1 MMNLNLAD
9 LSLRVGERHTCTC
22 SLEIAPVVL
31 GGVEYSVLAPDGMQI
46 VVERIAG
53 GYLVD
58 IEFNAKVYGPCTR
71 CLKECS
77 LEVPVAQQ
85 EYSPATAGEWDEG
98 SMFIEDLE
106 VDVSGLAR
114 EALVLAMPQPLLC
127 AEECKGICAVCG
139 ADLNSGPCG
148 CDGLE

>member
-1 MMNLNLAD
+1 MEVA
-9 LSLRVGERHTCTC
+9 
-22 SLEIAPVVL
+22 
-31 GGVEYSVLAPDGMQI
+31 
-46 VVERIAG
+46 VERIAG

-58 IEFNAKVYGPCTR
+58 VELTAKVYGPCAR

-77 LEVPVAQQ
+77 VEVGVSQQ
-85 EYSPATAGEWDEG
+85 EYSPATPGEWDEA

-114 EALVLAMPQPLLC
+114 EALVLAMPQPVLC

-139 ADLNSGPCG
+139 ADLNVGGCD